1 MSFFKDFKEDLSQ
14 AVNELL
20 PGEEMT
26 ENVQPGQSDLLVNTL
41 EQEVDV
47 ESELKKLEGLFEK
60 VEKTPP
66 IEEPVILTPE
76 EPDLPEIK
84 LEDVIQE
91 NEEETIVDTD
101 ERKPKEENI

>member
-47 ESELKKLEGLFEK
+47 ESELKNWK
-60 VEKTPP
+60 VFLKKWKR
-66 IEEPVILTPE
+66 LR
-76 EPDLPEIK
+76 
-84 LEDVIQE
+84 Q
-91 NEEETIVDTD
+91 
-101 ERKPKEENI
+101 